1 MTTMSKTKSRFK
13 RLLSEI
19 YAAKSLSFS
28 LCKNNQQVCIDC
40 LKPRSN
46 KNNFECKNCGCTK
59 FDGLDYQNSSYLI
72 LSSLYCPK

>member
-46 KNNFECKNCGCTK
+46 KNKFECKNCGSTS
-59 FDGLDYQNSSYLI
+59 FYVHDYQNSAFKIFSI
-72 LSSLYCPK
+72 W

>member
-46 KNNFECKNCGCTK
+46 KNKFECKNCGYIN
-59 FDGLDYQNSSYLI
+59 FYVFGYQNSSFKI
-72 LSSLYCPK
+72 FSIW